1 MIKVELLE
9 GEDVKYG
16 KDFYEAF
23 RSNVEDVCADLIAE
37 MSPEQRQNMTE
48 SEMTNLREIV
58 TARVIRDMPTRIHLV
73 LTYLIARQNVGE
85 MKKRYALNPSDSLS
99 ARIEGETARADSL
112 RRYLSFELPDED
124 DCTCEE
130 CTAAREFKEQ
140 SGFDVR
146 VNAAIV
152 PGNENGPTAMI
163 TDDAEKIRE
172 IEARALAVQPIPA
185 WRCSACKAVIELKKE
200 CPCGCTDFTP
210 VVLVDLPLDRMAAS
224 TAIQQAE
231 SESTFEVSKMVH

>member
-9 GEDVKYG
+9 GEDVKFG

-23 RSNVEDVCADLIAE
+23 RSNIEDVCADLIAE

-48 SEMTNLREIV
+48 SELTSLREIV
-58 TARVIRDMPTRIHLV
+58 TARVIRYADPYSSGSHLPNCSSE
-73 LTYLIARQNVGE
+73 RRGNE
-85 MKKRYALNPSDSLS
+85 KRYALNPSDSLS

-112 RRYLSFELPDED
+112 RRYLAFELPDED
-124 DCTCEE
+124 DCTCEK

-152 PGNENGPTAMI
+152 PGNDDGPTAMI
-163 TDDAEKIRE
+163 TDDTEKMRE

-210 VVLVDLPLDRMAAS
+210 WCLWICSR
-224 TAIQQAE
+224 THGGIHRH
-231 SESTFEVSKMVH
+231 TTGRK